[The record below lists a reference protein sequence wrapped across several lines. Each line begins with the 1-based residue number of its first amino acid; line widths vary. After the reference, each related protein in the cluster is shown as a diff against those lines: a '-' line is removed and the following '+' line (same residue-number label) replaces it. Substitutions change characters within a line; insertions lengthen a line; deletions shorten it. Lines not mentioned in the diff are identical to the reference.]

1 MRKFLPFMG
10 VILVATLIMLGWQ
23 IFSTPQSIVFLILG
37 ILLALIVNRRQ
48 QRGKQRNSVL
58 KVAATISIVV
68 SVASHQS
75 FWLFL
80 FLTLL
85 FLILITSSSLSK
97 PDRFFWQRK
106 NYTAPQ
112 VDPDLSQGE
121 QSKDWQMS
129 TNRWWGD
136 QNIGK
141 QVYQWQ
147 DINLKE
153 LGGDTII
160 DLGNT
165 LLPTDRENVVILQKG
180 FGNTRVLVP
189 FGTAVYLEHSVFV
202 GDVKFADQRHQLKN
216 QTFRVKTPDYQS
228 SERRIRIVTS
238 CLIGDL
244 EVVYV

>member
-23 IFSTPQSIVFLILG
+23 IFSTPQSIVFLTIG
-37 ILLALIVNRRQ
+37 IILALIVNRR
-48 QRGKQRNSVL
+48 RKKGKEHNSVL
-58 KVAATISIVV
+58 KVIAGISIVV

-75 FWLFL
+75 FWLLL
-80 FLTLL
+80 FLTLIFLMLL
-85 FLILITSSSLSK
+85 FPTVLGK
-97 PDRFFWQRK
+97 PDRFFWRK
-106 NYTAPQ
+106 KKYTAPQ
-112 VDPDLSQGE
+112 VDPDVDGAVLDHE
-121 QSKDWQMS
+121 WQMT

-141 QVYQWQ
+141 QVYQWH

-165 LLPTDRENVVILQKG
+165 LLPTDRENVVIIQKG

-202 GDVKFADQRHQLKN
+202 GDVKFSDQIHQSKN
-216 QTFRVKTPDYQS
+216 QTLRVKTPDYQE